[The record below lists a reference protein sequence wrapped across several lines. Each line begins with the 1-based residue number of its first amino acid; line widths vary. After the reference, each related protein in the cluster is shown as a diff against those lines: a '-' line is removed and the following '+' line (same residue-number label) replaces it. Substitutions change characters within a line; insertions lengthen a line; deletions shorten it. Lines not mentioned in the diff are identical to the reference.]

1 MSDLLPAS
9 DLLADALRVLDAG
22 GVVAYPTE
30 TVWGLAAR
38 PPFAAELYTRKGRE
52 DTKPLQV
59 SCPDAASALALA
71 QPSRALDTLSRVW
84 PGPLTVIAPARP
96 EHLPG
101 WGAGAPA
108 VAPDG
113 WVGLRV
119 PAQATALALLRRA
132 GPLATTSLNPSGQ
145 PAATTQAQATAYD
158 LADLLLPGE
167 NTLTDQ
173 FSHGQPSTV
182 LRLPDGERPAEVLRQ
197 GAVDVADLRAW
208 LAPLGVGVVVR

>member
-1 MSDLLPAS
+1 MSDFPSVS

-38 PPFAAELYTRKGRE
+38 PHFAAELYARKGRE

-59 SCPDAASALALA
+59 SCPDPASALALA
-71 QPSRALDTLSRVW
+71 QPNRALDTLSRVW

-101 WGAGAPA
+101 WGAGASA

-145 PAATTQAQATAYD
+145 PAATTQAQAAAYG

-167 NTLTDQ
+167 DAPAGQ
-173 FSHGQPSTV
+173 PGHGQPSTV
-182 LRLPDGERPAEVLRQ
+182 VRLPDGERPAEVLRQ
-197 GAVDVADLRAW
+197 GAVGVEELRAW
-208 LAPLGVGVVVR
+208 LAPLGLAVVVQ